1 MSYGMPSAGKHSPSP
16 GSHPILPT
24 DSHLR
29 FPGVIVIDASAGS
42 GKTTTLTRRLVQF
55 LLSSHVPHNA
65 LENILAVTFTNIAA
79 MEMKQRV
86 LALLR
91 AAARGDET
99 VLGDLQKALS
109 IGGDEIR
116 VRAEEVLETILDR
129 YSEFQ
134 VQTIDS
140 FLARVF
146 RASAL
151 EFGFAPG
158 FEVVLD
164 SRPLL
169 DEAFALLAAQT
180 VEGSDHA
187 ETLNELAN
195 RLRELKSR
203 KGKFQWNPYRNLA
216 FEVKRLYTKIV
227 STALP
232 LSDVDH
238 FEEYRKAG
246 RALCERVEH
255 LGELIDR
262 SRVSPKSGFLKYR
275 EEARAG
281 HVDRLIELQ
290 FPDPP
295 AAKGKSPQIEY
306 SRFNKDT
313 EGLRE
318 EIRALRNDLVVL
330 HAREYFQPY
339 VRTHRFLQASLDAVR
354 RRRGQVDLG
363 DLILKLAQFIEEG
376 NVPDVYLSMGERIY
390 HYLIDEFQDTAP
402 IQWRTL
408 RPLVDNSLS
417 VGGSLCVVGDTK
429 QSIYGFRGADWRIMN
444 DLREGGDFP
453 SAPTEVIPL
462 PESHRSG
469 GKILEYV
476 RTVFHQNVPLRI
488 MDGAERISGLA
499 TFRQDPRKD
508 LRDKGYVET
517 RFLTGSTDERPE
529 REEILAV
536 LRDCLDR
543 GYALRD
549 LAILTP
555 ENEDV
560 IKVSG
565 WLNEAGHA
573 FIPFSTLDIR
583 TRKIVGEILSLLR
596 FLDSP
601 ADNLAFASF
610 LTGGLFRARMER
622 EATAGSPEDIEA
634 WLRERRRR
642 GERRPLYTMFRER
655 FPVLW
660 ERFFDTLFGLTG
672 YLPLYDLVTHVVKTF
687 DAFTLMPGEEAA
699 LVKLL
704 EVVASFEEQG
714 RNSLREFVG
723 FADEISEDSD
733 WNIHVP
739 DDVDAIRVMTIHKA
753 KGLGFP
759 VVIVLLYDGSPRGD
773 GIYLEETADGVR
785 LVRLVQ
791 KAKTKDET
799 PLSPLFA
806 DKELKS
812 RVDMLNRLYVA
823 LTRASDEM
831 YVIAVNYGKG
841 DEPSAFLPRE
851 AFGRKGKPGRRDKA
865 DGDRL
870 RVAYTAP
877 VRIDQ
882 VRRAEGIHPAE
893 VRRGELVHAVL
904 ARLEFTDADSLKGD
918 LARCLEEER
927 RAGRAG
933 DIADIGALLDAFL
946 SRAEVLEL
954 FRKAEGRIVWNE
966 QEFVRSDGQLFRI
979 DRVIVD
985 PSSVV
990 VVDYKTGAERNEYAE
1005 QVENYLAIAR
1015 EAFPGRS
1022 VLGLLA
1028 YVDLGIVRRV
1038 GGNA

>member
-1 MSYGMPSAGKHSPSP
+1 MASAGKHSPSP
-16 GSHPILPT
+16 ISRSILPT
-24 DSHLR
+24 DSDLR
-29 FPGVIVIDASAGS
+29 FPGVVVIDASAGS
-42 GKTTTLTRRLVQF
+42 GKTTTLTRRLAQF
-55 LLSSHVPHNA
+55 LLSSRVPHNA

-91 AAARGDET
+91 AAARGDQA
-99 VLGDLQKALS
+99 VLADLQKTLS
-109 IGGDEIR
+109 VEEDEIR
-116 VRAEEVLETILDR
+116 IRAEETLETILDR

-158 FEVVLD
+158 FDVVLD

-169 DEAFALLAAQT
+169 DEAFALLAAQL

-216 FEVKRLYTKIV
+216 FEVKRLYTRIV

-238 FEEYRKAG
+238 FEEYRTAG
-246 RALCERVEH
+246 RALCERVIR
-255 LGELIDR
+255 LGELIDD
-262 SRVSPKSGFLKYR
+262 SRLSPKSGFEKYR
-275 EEARAG
+275 DEARAG

-306 SRFNKDT
+306 TKFNEAT
-313 EGLRE
+313 ESLRDEIRGLRNE
-318 EIRALRNDLVVL
+318 LVVL

-339 VRTHRFLQASLDAVR
+339 VRTHRLLQASLDAVR

-408 RPLVDNSLS
+408 HPLVDNSLS

-444 DLREGGDFP
+444 ELREGGDFP

-476 RTVFHQNVPLRI
+476 RKVFHENVPLRI
-488 MDGAERISGLA
+488 MDGAERVSGLA

-517 RFLTGSTDERPE
+517 RVLTGSTDERPE
-529 REEILAV
+529 RDEILAAV
-536 LRDCLDR
+536 QDCLDR
-543 GYALRD
+543 GYTRRD

-583 TRKIVGEILSLLR
+583 TRKVIGEVLSLLR

-610 LTGGLFRARMER
+610 LTGDLLRTRLER
-622 EATAGSPEDIEA
+622 DATDGSAEDVAA
-634 WLRERRRR
+634 WLRERRRS
-642 GERRPLYTMFRER
+642 GERRPLYTAFRER
-655 FPVLW
+655 FPGLW
-660 ERFFDTLFGLTG
+660 ERFFDKLFGLTG

-687 DAFTLMPGEEAA
+687 NAFALMPGEEAA

-704 EVVASFEEQG
+704 EVVAAFEEQG

-739 DDVDAIRVMTIHKA
+739 PDVDAIRVMTVHKA

-759 VVIVLLYDGSPRGD
+759 VVIVLLYDGPLRGD
-773 GIYLEETADGVR
+773 GIYLEEADDGVR

-806 DKELKS
+806 DKELKA
-812 RVDMLNRLYVA
+812 RVDALNRLYVA

-831 YVIAVNYGKG
+831 YVIAVNYDRS
-841 DEPSAFLPRE
+841 DEPSVFLPRVP
-851 AFGRKGKPGRRDKA
+851 FGRKGKPGRRDKA
-865 DGDRL
+865 DGERL
-870 RVAYTAP
+870 PVAYNVP
-877 VRIDQ
+877 VRIE
-882 VRRAEGIHPAE
+882 RLRGAEGIHQAE
-893 VRRGELVHAVL
+893 VLRGELVHAVL
-904 ARLEFTDADSLKGD
+904 ARLEFADARSMNAELS
-918 LARCLEEER
+918 RCLEEER

-933 DIADIGALLDAFL
+933 DDEEIGPLLTGFL
-946 SRAEVLEL
+946 SRADVLEL
-954 FRKAEGRIVWNE
+954 FRKAPGRTVRNE

-979 DRVIVD
+979 DRVMVD
-985 PSSVV
+985 PDSVV
-990 VVDYKTGAERNEYAE
+990 VVDYKTGAEREEYAE
-1005 QVENYLAIAR
+1005 QVENYLAIVR
-1015 EAFPGRS
+1015 DAFPGRS
-1022 VLGLLA
+1022 VTGVLA
-1028 YVDLGIVRRV
+1028 YVDLGVLRPV
-1038 GGNA
+1038 GGRS